1 MNNPRYE
8 NGFNLTLHHDLLDLP
23 LRWRKPKRIFVNSM
37 SDLFH
42 DSVPEE
48 FIRKVLLTAENTP
61 WHSYQILTKRAQRL
75 ARIAPR
81 LPWPENVWQ
90 GVSIESDDYVS
101 RVSHLRQVP
110 AVVRFLSIEPLLG
123 PIKNL
128 SLEGIDWVI
137 VGGESGPRARPM
149 HPDWVRS
156 LRNLCSKER
165 VPFFFKQWGG
175 FFPKAGGRELDGRE
189 WNEMPKTNS
198 SVLVC
203 G

>member
-1 MNNPRYE
+1 MNNPRYL
-8 NGFNLTLHHDLLDLP
+8 NGFRLTLHDDLLDLP
-23 LRWRKPKRIFVNSM
+23 LRWRTPKRIFVNSM

-42 DSVPEE
+42 DQGPEE
-48 FIRKVLLTAENTP
+48 FIKRVLVTAANTP

-81 LPWPENVWQ
+81 LTWPENVWQ
-90 GVSIESDDYVS
+90 GVSIENDDYVW
-101 RVSHLRQVP
+101 RADYLRQVP
-110 AVVRFLSIEPLLG
+110 ASVRFLSVEPLLG

-128 SLEGIDWVI
+128 SLQGINWVI

-149 HPDWVRS
+149 HPEWVRS
-156 LRNLCSKER
+156 LRNQCMSEG

-175 FFPKAGGRELDGRE
+175 RFPKAGGRRLDGRE
-189 WNEMPKTNS
+189 WNDLPVRLPVTFA
-198 SVLVC
+198 C